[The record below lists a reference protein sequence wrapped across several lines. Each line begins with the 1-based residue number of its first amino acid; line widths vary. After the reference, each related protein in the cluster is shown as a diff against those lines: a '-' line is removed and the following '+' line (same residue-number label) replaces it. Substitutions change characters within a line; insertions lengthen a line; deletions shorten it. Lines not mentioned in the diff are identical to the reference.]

1 MYTHYYELMKPI
13 DDESWKKICID
24 TKKVIKYYKKLNI
37 NVEANHPSGI
47 VVSNKKKYI
56 NFFLLEKL
64 YICCYLYSKR

>member
-1 MYTHYYELMKPI
+1 MYTHYYELKKPI

-47 VVSNKKKYI
+47 MVSNKKKYI
-56 NFFLLEKL
+56 NFNGIGDDSYETF
-64 YICCYLYSKR
+64 SFG